1 MDSDNGIYINGGTVL
16 ASGNMYDEVSDDS
29 EQAFVV
35 LSFAD
40 SIEAGQMFAL
50 KNADG
55 NIITAFSAANDF
67 QTLVYSSSEL
77 TDGDYTLYEISS
89 AEGTE
94 LSSLYTE
101 VTSVEDETQL
111 QYASKNAGGF
121 GGKGGAPMGG
131 QAPNGQ
137 EGEATSK
144 PDGEAPSMPDGEAP
158 SKPEGEMPSKPEGE
172 APDMAQGGDEEGGTV
187 FTISG
192 ITNTFSNISKATE
205 SE

>member
-137 EGEATSK
+137 EGEAPSK
-144 PDGEAPSMPDGEAP
+144 PDGEAPSMPDGEMP
-158 SKPEGEMPSKPEGE
+158 SMPDGEMPSKPEGE

>member
-77 TDGDYTLYEISS
+77 ADGDYTLYEISS

-94 LSSLYTE
+94 VSGLYTE

-192 ITNTFSNISKATE
+192 ITNTFSNISKATA